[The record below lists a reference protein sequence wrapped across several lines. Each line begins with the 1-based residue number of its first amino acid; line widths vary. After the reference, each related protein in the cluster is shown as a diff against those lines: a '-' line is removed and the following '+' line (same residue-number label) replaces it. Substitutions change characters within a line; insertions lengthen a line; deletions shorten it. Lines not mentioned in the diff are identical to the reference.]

1 MFKIWFRDGSAVAE
15 TPGGFNYIEPQ
26 ELPDFAARYD
36 FDLTLKAQELPPSA
50 GGFSLSWGCYPWGVI
65 PSPWPWYC
73 FPWLIAWGVIPGA
86 CAGVTSRGWG
96 LLG

>member
-36 FDLTLKAQELPPSA
+36 FDLTELLQTGETQMIDHGETI
-50 GGFSLSWGCYPWGVI
+50 GGVFKV
-65 PSPWPWYC
+65 
-73 FPWLIAWGVIPGA
+73 
-86 CAGVTSRGWG
+86 
-96 LLG
+96 